1 MKLNTAGM
9 GLKFQHVDSKT
20 AALVGD
26 PGMIE
31 GVHHS
36 NVSSSQYEW
45 CEISH
50 KWHNDAESK
59 EELPHCGEVQQLD
72 ALWHTVV
79 ALSPANGVQLV
90 LFPAVQQC
98 TQIWYDIDI
107 YAMC

>member
-1 MKLNTAGM
+1 MRPNTADM
-9 GLKFQHVDSKT
+9 GLRFQHVGSNT

-26 PGMIE
+26 PCMLE

-36 NVSSSQYEW
+36 SVSSSQYEW

-98 TQIWYDIDI
+98 TQIWCDIGI